1 MIAVLLFFASLAA
14 PVPQEQAIA
23 MTIYQMVFLNK
34 GPNHDAVAKS
44 ADAPKL
50 QQDHLAG
57 LVALNSRKVNLLF
70 GPLLDDGDLRGILVL
85 DVPDAGAAARALAD
99 DPYVKAGA
107 MTVTV
112 RPWFGPRN
120 FFNPPAEGQQLE
132 RLVLGFLM
140 RGSNTSQTAAN
151 AEDIQ
156 KGHLAYMEKLYAE
169 GKLLVAGPFMDDTP
183 MRGIVIYR
191 VATLDDAE
199 ALAAE
204 DPAVKAGRLVLD
216 AHPWMT
222 FKGILK

>member
-1 MIAVLLFFASLAA
+1 MITSVLFVASLAVA
-14 PVPQEQAIA
+14 VPQEPETA
-23 MTIYQMVFLNK
+23 MMTYQMVFLNK
-34 GPNHDAVAKS
+34 GPNYDAVSKS
-44 ADAPKL
+44 ADAPNL
-50 QQDHLAG
+50 QQEHLAG

-85 DVPDAGAAARALAD
+85 DVPDADAAAKALAD

-140 RGSNTSQTAAN
+140 RGSNTSQTAAT
-151 AEDIQ
+151 AKEIQ
-156 KGHLAYMEKLYAE
+156 KGHLAYMAKLHTE

-191 VATLDDAE
+191 VATLDVAK